1 MAEELGKIEKPEVEG
16 FKQKRK
22 LFLVPLLYAGKD
34 APAEYLEKYEVYW
47 EQVANQIENLE
58 LKVGTVTRIYHESIS
73 IGDEQGMQILEK
85 LNPQSYH
92 IAMQKCQNDA
102 HLESVEDREL
112 AEESMDWERC
122 LLIGFISE
130 KVARKVSDFY
140 VEAHKK
146 RYEHISKKIDE
157 TLKPDETAI
166 LFIREG
172 HSVQFPADIE
182 VFSVAPPALDEI
194 HRWLRNRPLTEKTE
208 DNPQDKE
215 EN

>member
-34 APAEYLEKYEVYW
+34 APADYMEKYEVYW
-47 EQVANQIENLE
+47 GQVTHQIENLE

-73 IGDEQGMQILEK
+73 IGDDQGLQILEK
-85 LNPQSYH
+85 LNPQSCH
-92 IAMQKCQNDA
+92 IARQKCQNNA
-102 HLESVEDREL
+102 HLETVEDRDL

-122 LLIGFISE
+122 LLIGFVSE
-130 KVARKVSDFY
+130 KVARKVSEFY
-140 VEAHKK
+140 IEAHKR

-157 TLKPDETAI
+157 TLKPNETAI

-172 HSVQFPADIE
+172 HSVQFPTDIE

-194 HRWLRNRPLTEKTE
+194 HRWLRNRQVIEKPE
-208 DNPQDKE
+208 DNTQDEDKI
-215 EN
+215 

>member
-1 MAEELGKIEKPEVEG
+1 MAEELGKIEKPEAEG

-34 APAEYLEKYEVYW
+34 APADYLEKYKVFW
-47 EQVANQIENLE
+47 EQVAGQIENLE
-58 LKVGTVTRIYHESIS
+58 SKVGTVTRIYHESIS
-73 IGDEQGMQILEK
+73 IGDDQGLQILEK

-92 IAMQKCQNDA
+92 IVRQKCQNNA
-102 HLESVEDREL
+102 HLETVEDREL

-130 KVARKVSDFY
+130 KVARKVSELY
-140 VEAHKK
+140 VEAHK
-146 RYEHISKKIDE
+146 RRSEHISKQIND

-172 HSVQFPADIE
+172 HSVQFPTDIE

-194 HRWLRNRPLTEKTE
+194 HRWLRNQHAIEKQE
-208 DNPQDKE
+208 DNKQDEDKK
-215 EN
+215 